1 MRHVKTV
8 TGIRKKILYGF
19 VILGSL
25 LFFSGMISFF
35 ELAKLSRSTRTI
47 MDGSIQDVEL
57 SKRMLDAVQEQNTA
71 LLQIVSHADSAG
83 RADTLL
89 MEGRRS
95 FEEAFR
101 DALRIHEN
109 TGKLTGVSLAKD
121 NYDQIVNQIYADT
134 VDIANIGWFTNV
146 YKTSYYDLTL
156 ANKNFMIDTQYAID
170 RNTDRIRENA
180 YRALMPGIITLGV
193 AIILIIVFFALI
205 DLYYIKP
212 VLKITQGLRNYLV
225 SKIPF
230 NVRVEGHDE
239 IAELRD
245 LVEEMVDA
253 ARRKEQQ

>member
-1 MRHVKTV
+1 M
-8 TGIRKKILYGF
+8 
-19 VILGSL
+19 
-25 LFFSGMISFF
+25 
-35 ELAKLSRSTRTI
+35 
-47 MDGSIQDVEL
+47 
-57 SKRMLDAVQEQNTA
+57 
-71 LLQIVSHADSAG
+71 
-83 RADTLL
+83 
-89 MEGRRS
+89 
-95 FEEAFR
+95 
-101 DALRIHEN
+101 
-109 TGKLTGVSLAKD
+109 
-121 NYDQIVNQIYADT
+121 
-134 VDIANIGWFTNV
+134 DIANIGWFTNV

-156 ANKNFMIDTQYAID
+156 AIKNFMIDTQYAID